1 MSALPSPGDLRP
13 RADSPLG
20 LGAALALLAHG
31 GLIAALALGLNWRLP
46 KQPAVVSAELW
57 AAVPQAAAP
66 APTSTPTPVPAP
78 TPAAVPA
85 PLPAP
90 VTPPAALAP
99 PPAPI
104 APARP
109 LVPSPADIAAAR
121 AANRAA
127 QLMAEREAEIA
138 LEKAAQ
144 RRKAQQDQALREA
157 RDAQTARDAKQAR
170 ETAEQARLQE
180 AEAQRAK
187 QKLDAKRLADEK
199 ALAQKQEKQIKDDKA
214 REAKRQADLAEQK
227 DRQAREAEAK
237 LQDAV
242 VAKQREENLKRMLGQ
257 AGAVGNGAGS
267 ATATG
272 SAARDAAPSATYAGR
287 IRAHVRPN
295 ILAATEVLG
304 NPITEVEVKCA
315 PDGSVVSRRISK
327 SSGNPIWDNI
337 VLRAIDKTAKL
348 PLDDGR
354 IPATMTLV
362 FPRQD

>member
-1 MSALPSPGDLRP
+1 MAATLSPGDLRP

-46 KQPAVVSAELW
+46 KQPTVVSAELW

-66 APTSTPTPVPAP
+66 APTPTPAPAPVATPVP
-78 TPAAVPA
+78 TPIPA
-85 PLPAP
+85 L
-90 VTPPAALAP
+90 TPP
-99 PPAPI
+99 PPAPAPVAVPP
-104 APARP
+104 APAQP
-109 LVPSPADIAAAR
+109 PVPSPAELAAGR
-121 AANRAA
+121 AAKLVAD
-127 QLMAEREAEIA
+127 REAEIA
-138 LEKAAQ
+138 LEKAAH
-144 RRKAQQDQALREA
+144 RRKLQQDQALREA
-157 RDAQTARDAKQAR
+157 REAQTARDVKQAR
-170 ETAEQARLQE
+170 ETAERERLQA
-180 AEAQRAK
+180 AEAQRLK
-187 QKLDAKRLADEK
+187 QKLEAKRLADEK
-199 ALAQKQEKQIKDDKA
+199 ALTQKQEKQLKDDKA
-214 REAKRQADLAEQK
+214 LEAKRLADLAEQK
-227 DRQAREAEAK
+227 DRQAREAKAK
-237 LQDAV
+237 LQDAL

-267 ATATG
+267 TSVTG
-272 SAARDAAPSATYAGR
+272 SAARDAAPSANYAGR
-287 IRAHVRPN
+287 IRAHVKPN

-327 SSGNPIWDNI
+327 PSGNPSWDNI